1 MTDEKSLL
9 EEILDVKNKKIKNGL
24 LESDDTVANSENEGL
39 WGKRKI
45 SQSSL
50 NNSGKIIKLEK
61 TRNEKL
67 KRGTIEKEE
76 NKKVKN
82 EEKQNIKAIVS
93 INTSKSKLQE
103 KSNATNEKNL
113 EKQDEKLKRKK

>member
-24 LESDDTVANSENEGL
+24 LESDDTVSNSENERL

-93 INTSKSKLQE
+93 ANTGKIKC
-103 KSNATNEKNL
+103 NE
-113 EKQDEKLKRKK
+113 LKKFRETG